1 MPAVVRAPS
10 KGVANVAIRNTPQA
24 IADKFTF
31 GENNQPTIVDPLLN
45 DLGGEAK
52 QLWSINQSDLAAQTT
67 VGDTP
72 LVLDEGRLLVRVV
85 AGDKLEITLADGAYD
100 WLAENETR
108 PVTFSYSIRMA
119 NGAIS
124 TSDVTIVISG
134 TNDAAVVT
142 GDDTGVVTEAD
153 GPVTIGGKLDVSD
166 VDGPDSFQSQDETE
180 GAHGIFSIGE
190 DGRWTY
196 TLTDESLKAS
206 DDPVVESFTVKTA
219 DGTEHTVEVTVQGTD
234 DAATFDGDFAGAVKE
249 DDSSQ
254 MSASGTVHVQD
265 KDHDDTGFSTPG
277 GTVSGAYGTWTLVN
291 SGSSLSWTYVLDN
304 SNPYVQAL
312 NEGDVLTDS
321 LELSSLDGTGLPI
334 FVTINGTNEPLP
346 PPPPPPPSNL
356 APVVNAD
363 GVAEKIIVSS
373 QTNNIQLPFA
383 IFLANDT
390 DPDGDALTIDG
401 ISGVTPGL
409 AAASAGLSSFA
420 LGADYIQFSTTPSA
434 SGSQSFQ
441 IRVSDGNGGTA
452 VSVVNVV
459 VLSTLNANSD
469 DVWSLQSYTPY
480 TASWLD
486 GQNADDRISG
496 SVSLSGGMQRDWL
509 IGNQGDDTLSGGSA
523 NDRLLGGNG
532 ADVFVFQSGFGTDV
546 IEDFSRQGSNLDR
559 LDLDVTLAQTVR
571 TQVFFEGVESTRIT
585 SSSWESGD
593 ALILKGWTGALEAA
607 WII

>member
-1 MPAVVRAPS
+1 
-10 KGVANVAIRNTPQA
+10 
-24 IADKFTF
+24 
-31 GENNQPTIVDPLLN
+31 
-45 DLGGEAK
+45 
-52 QLWSINQSDLAAQTT
+52 
-67 VGDTP
+67 
-72 LVLDEGRLLVRVV
+72 
-85 AGDKLEITLADGAYD
+85 
-100 WLAENETR
+100 
-108 PVTFSYSIRMA
+108 MA

-124 TSDVTIVISG
+124 TSTVTIVISG

-142 GDDTGVVTEAD
+142 GDDTGVVTEED

-180 GAHGIFSIGE
+180 GRHGTFSIGE

-206 DDPVVESFTVKTA
+206 DPPVVESFTVKTA

-234 DAATFDGDFAGAVKE
+234 DAATFDGSTVTGAVKE

-254 MSASGTVHVQD
+254 MSATGTVHVQD
-265 KDHDDTGFSTPG
+265 KDHGDTGFSTPG

-291 SGSSLSWTYVLDN
+291 SGASLSWTYVLDN
-304 SNPYVQAL
+304 SNPAVNAL

-321 LELSSLDGTGLPI
+321 LDLFSLDGTRQRI
-334 FVTINGTNEPLP
+334 AVTIQGTNEQPPPP

-373 QTNNIQLPFA
+373 QTNNIKLPFA

-409 AAASAGLSSFA
+409 AAATADLSSFA

-434 SGSQSFQ
+434 SRDQSFQ
-441 IRVSDGNGGTA
+441 IRVSDGKGGTA
-452 VSVVNVV
+452 VSMVNVV

-469 DVWSLQSYTPY
+469 DVWNLQSETPY

-486 GQNADDRISG
+486 GQNANDRISG

-532 ADVFVFQSGFGTDV
+532 ADVFVFQRGFGTDV
-546 IEDFSRQGSNLDR
+546 IEDFSHQGSNLDR

-571 TQVFFEGVESTRIT
+571 TRVFFEGVESTRIT
-585 SSSWESGD
+585 SPSWASGD